1 MGGMT
6 DRRDIDRN
14 LVMRVQAGDEAAFS
28 TLITH
33 YKRPILNF
41 VYRLTGDAGG
51 AEDIAQ
57 ETFVKA
63 FRNLPA
69 FKFRHAR
76 DRFSSWLFQLAR
88 HSAIDAMR
96 QRQRRPSQSLEVT
109 PESEMAGAPSDP
121 SDQAD
126 TKERGSLIL
135 AAISELPEDQRTAL
149 VLSVYEDLSCSEIAA
164 IMETSEKSV
173 ESRLYRARQVL
184 RIRLRNE
191 LT

>member
-1 MGGMT
+1 MT
-6 DRRDIDRN
+6 DRRDIDRD
-14 LVMRVQAGDEAAFS
+14 LVMRAQTGDEAAFT

-33 YKRPILNF
+33 YKGSILNF

-51 AEDIAQ
+51 AEDVAQ

-63 FRNLPA
+63 YRNLH
-69 FKFRHAR
+69 KFTFRR
-76 DRFSSWLFQLAR
+76 TSDRFSSWLFQLAR
-88 HSAIDAMR
+88 HTAIDAIR

-109 PESEMAGAPSDP
+109 SESEMTGARTDP
-121 SDQAD
+121 SDQVD
-126 TKERGSLIL
+126 TKERESLIL